1 MMWLD
6 HFLKGIDN
14 GIERTPKVE
23 YYTLGENKWK
33 TADSWPP
40 ENGKVTRIDLK
51 GERDSYI
58 YDPDNPATHI
68 IDMSEN
74 EIEVPEDYTREEMRE
89 DFLLFSSEPF
99 EKPVTVT
106 GDIVAHLFVSCDYP
120 DTDLVLRMTDVDE
133 NGKSVKLADGVMG
146 VKYRNG
152 FGAPQYME
160 PGKVYEVTI
169 RTTKISNTFLPGHR
183 MRFTVTSSAKNFIFP
198 NSNTKGGFNS
208 EEKQKAAVRIH
219 QDGAYQSYVEVVMY

>member
-6 HFLKGIDN
+6 HFLKGVDN

-40 ENGKVTRIDLK
+40 ENGKVTHIKLK

-68 IDMSEN
+68 VDMSEN
-74 EIEVPEDYTREEMRE
+74 ELEVPEDYTEEEKRD
-89 DFLLFSSEPF
+89 DFLLYTSEPF
-99 EKPVTVT
+99 AKPVTVT
-106 GDIVAHLFVSCDYP
+106 GDMTAHLFVSCDFP
-120 DTDLVLRMTDVDE
+120 DTDFVFRMTDVDE
-133 NGKSVKLADGVMG
+133 KGKSVKLADGVLDA
-146 VKYRNG
+146 KYRNG
-152 FGAPQYME
+152 FESPQYME
-160 PGKVYEVTI
+160 PGKVYEIAI

-183 MRFTVTSSAKNFIFP
+183 MRFTVTSGAKNFIFP
-198 NSNTKGGFNS
+198 NSNTKDGFNS
-208 EEKQKAAVRIH
+208 KEKQKATVTIH
-219 QDGAYQSYVEVVMY
+219 QEGEYQSYVEVIMY